1 MRKSN
6 QCRSWRYEP
15 VCFRGRV
22 GGGLKA
28 GGEERMRGQGEMEKG
43 STAELGWLRLF
54 VVVLGGPGM
63 VGAEAGG
70 DAECCDEKEEGRR
83 AKSAA
88 GEWLLHTRRSKASR
102 SFFSVMSSHGGG
114 AQGCGGAEKSKR
126 VRPRWR
132 RRLSDPSRPRISEGG
147 SGRSEE
153 APDARD
159 LDWRNAGQAGAPR
172 SVGCVCLEARER
184 L

>member
-1 MRKSN
+1 M
-6 QCRSWRYEP
+6 
-15 VCFRGRV
+15 

-28 GGEERMRGQGEMEKG
+28 GGEERMRGQTEMEKG
-43 STAELGWLRLF
+43 STAVLGWLRLF
-54 VVVLGGPGM
+54 DVVLGGPGM

-83 AKSAA
+83 AK
-88 GEWLLHTRRSKASR
+88 GEERCRRVAPPHSTFESEPTLLFGDELAWRRSPRMRRCRKIETRPSEVAAAQRPVASKNCGK
-102 SFFSVMSSHGGG
+102 GG
-114 AQGCGGAEKSKR
+114 C
-126 VRPRWR
+126 
-132 RRLSDPSRPRISEGG
+132 
-147 SGRSEE
+147 GRSEE

-159 LDWRNAGQAGAPR
+159 LDWRNAGQTGAPR

>member
-1 MRKSN
+1 
-6 QCRSWRYEP
+6 
-15 VCFRGRV
+15 
-22 GGGLKA
+22 
-28 GGEERMRGQGEMEKG
+28 MRGQREMEKG
-43 STAELGWLRLF
+43 STAELVWLRLF
-54 VVVLGGPGM
+54 DVVLGGPGM

-83 AKSAA
+83 GKSAA

-102 SFFSVMSSHGGG
+102 PFFSVMSSHGGG
-114 AQGCGGAEKSKR
+114 AQGCGGAEKIETRPSEVAAAQRPVASKNCGK
-126 VRPRWR
+126 
-132 RRLSDPSRPRISEGG
+132 GG
-147 SGRSEE
+147 CGRSEE

-159 LDWRNAGQAGAPR
+159 LDWRNAGQTGAPR